1 MIAQKPIVVAT
12 FAAAL
17 IALAGCSS
25 SNSTAPAS
33 SASASSVPASS
44 APASGGQSAQS
55 GSPASSASNQM
66 VTIKIKDYKYSGP
79 DSVSP
84 GATVTVMNEDAVN
97 HTLTADSTGG
107 FDVTITAGKSAT
119 FTAPTTPGSYKYHC
133 TFHANMMGS
142 LVVK

>member
-1 MIAQKPIVVAT
+1 MMARKPIVVAT

-17 IALAGCSS
+17 IALAGCGNSS
-25 SNSTAPAS
+25 SAAPTSNAPTSNAAAS
-33 SASASSVPASS
+33 SAAASSS
-44 APASGGQSAQS
+44 QTAQS

-97 HTLTADSTGG
+97 HTLAADTNGG

-119 FTAPTTPGSYKYHC
+119 FTAPTTPGTYKYHC
-133 TFHANMMGS
+133 KFHANMMDA

>member
-1 MIAQKPIVVAT
+1 MTRKPMAAAT

-17 IALAGCSS
+17 IALAGCGNSS
-25 SNSTAPAS
+25 SAAPASNAPAS
-33 SASASSVPASS
+33 SAAASSS
-44 APASGGQSAQS
+44 QSAQS

-97 HTLTADSTGG
+97 HTLTADTNGG

-119 FTAPTTPGSYKYHC
+119 FTAPTTPGTYKYHC
-133 TFHANMMGS
+133 TFHANMMGA